1 MAVDIPKLDY
11 SGKIRE
17 ITLGAGEN
25 SVSVGGEDSYPFYLF
40 EGSLPNPPKIA
51 FEVYDSEPEDF
62 PGALKEAFGG
72 LLSDPAGWAA
82 KCAEE
87 FKADLICLR
96 LASTDPNGGDRT
108 AEDVIPVVQKV
119 MDAVKVPLI
128 VWGSENDDK
137 DAEVLPAVAE
147 ACHGKKLVIGPATE
161 SNYKRIG
168 AACIAYGHTVVAGTP
183 IDINLAKQLNILLG
197 DLGVP
202 DEQIIIDPNVGGS
215 SLGYGLEYTY
225 SVMERLRQAALTQQ
239 DAKLQFPM
247 ILNCAEDVWKK
258 REVNAS
264 EEEEPALGGQKD
276 RGVVFES
283 LNSVVLLAAGAD
295 ILVVRHPESAE
306 LVRGM
311 AEQLAKT

>member
-1 MAVDIPKLDY
+1 MPVEIPKLDY

-17 ITLGAGEN
+17 ITLGDGERA
-25 SVSVGGEDSYPFYLF
+25 VVAGGEDSYPFYLF
-40 EGSLPNPPKIA
+40 EGNLPNPPRIA
-51 FEVYDSEPEDF
+51 FEIYDSEPEDF
-62 PGALKEAFGG
+62 PKALKDVFGDA
-72 LLSDPAGWAA
+72 LSDPVKWAV

-87 FKADLICLR
+87 FNADLICLR
-96 LASTDPNGGDRT
+96 LASTDPNGEDKNAG
-108 AEDVIPVVQKV
+108 DVIPVVHRIIE
-119 MDAVKVPLI
+119 AVGVPVI

-137 DAEVLPAVAE
+137 DAEVLAAVAE

-161 SNYKRIG
+161 SNYKRVG

-247 ILNCAEDVWKK
+247 ILNCAMDVWKK
-258 REVNAS
+258 REVNVSA
-264 EEEEPALGGQKD
+264 EEEPTLGDEKE
-276 RGVVFES
+276 RGVIFEA
-283 LNSVVLLAAGAD
+283 LNSAVLLAAGAG
-295 ILVVRHPESAE
+295 IVVIRHPESADLIRKTGKE
-306 LVRGM
+306 L
-311 AEQLAKT
+311 AEE